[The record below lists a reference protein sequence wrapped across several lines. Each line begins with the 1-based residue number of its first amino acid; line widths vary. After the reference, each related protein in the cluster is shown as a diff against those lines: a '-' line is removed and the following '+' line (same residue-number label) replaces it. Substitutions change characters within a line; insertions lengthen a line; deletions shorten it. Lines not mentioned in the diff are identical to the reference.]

1 MTTAV
6 ASPRTP
12 FWPRLRRVL
21 RDPRV
26 TRNLALGLTAAA
38 LASGAATYAVWT
50 QSGPEGPG
58 ADTVLLLLNLDLVLL
73 LALGIVVLRRL
84 VALWSE
90 RRRGAAGARLHAR
103 LVALFGLVAIT
114 PTIVVA
120 VFSAYFFHFGLDAW
134 FSDRVRTA
142 LGESAAVAR
151 AYYEEHRQNIKA
163 DALAL
168 GRDIGRSAPTLFD
181 KPRVFG
187 RFLENQADLRSL
199 TEAVVFTRDGRIL
212 ARTGLSFA
220 ITLEPI
226 SIDTLDAA
234 AETDVIILSGEDD
247 DRVRALTRLDTLVD
261 AYLVIGRFIDSRVLG
276 HVDRV
281 QAAASEYSQL
291 EVRRSGLT
299 ITFALIYVVVALLLL
314 FAAVWTGLVF
324 ATRLVRPIT
333 GLLIAAER
341 IRAGDLSA
349 RVAEDGDDDEIA
361 MLGRGFNRMTDQLE
375 AHRRELVE
383 ANRQID
389 ARRRFIESVLS
400 GVSAGVVGLDAEGR
414 IELPNRSALRL
425 VGTGESELIGR
436 QIGEVLPEVEPMI
449 AAARA
454 AQDGRA
460 EAQIAIQVGRRDV
473 TLFVRVTREQGDG
486 EGAGGFVVTLDDV
499 SALVAAQRTAAWAD
513 VARRIAHE
521 IKNPLTPIQLSA
533 ERLKRRYL
541 KQITVDRDT
550 FTACTDTIVR
560 QVTNLGRMVDE
571 FSAFARLPTPTF
583 AAENLSALV
592 TQAVLL
598 LEAAHPDVTFVRRA
612 PEEPIVALCDGRQM
626 LQVLT
631 NLLQNAIEAIEARP
645 SPASGALDAGRVVVE
660 LKVSGAAAMIEV
672 TDNGRGLP
680 PGRRE
685 RLSEPYVT
693 TRAKGTGL
701 GLAIVQRIV
710 QDHGGVLTLDDAA
723 GGGAC
728 VRVVLPLQGADA
740 AAAAGTS
747 TGWARM

>member
-1 MTTAV
+1 MTAV
-6 ASPRTP
+6 ASPGTSL
-12 FWPRLRRVL
+12 WPRLRRGL

-38 LASGAATYAVWT
+38 LVSGAATYAVWT

-73 LALGIVVLRRL
+73 LGLGIVVLRRL
-84 VALWSE
+84 VSLWSE

-114 PTIVVA
+114 PAIVVA
-120 VFSAYFFHFGLDAW
+120 VFSAYSFHFGLDAW

-142 LGESAAVAR
+142 LGESVAVAR

-168 GRDIGRSAPTLFD
+168 SRDIVRGAPTLFD
-181 KPRVFG
+181 NSRLFS
-187 RFLENQADLRSL
+187 RFLEKQADVRSL

-234 AETDVIILSGEDD
+234 AQTDVIILSGEDD
-247 DRVRALTRLDTLVD
+247 DRVRALTRLDTLID
-261 AYLVIGRFIDSRVLG
+261 AYLVVGRFVDSRVLG
-276 HVDRV
+276 HVERV
-281 QAAASEYSQL
+281 EAAASEYSQL

-314 FAAVWTGLVF
+314 FAAVWIGLAF

-333 GLLIAAER
+333 GLLVAAER

-349 RVAEDGDDDEIA
+349 RVAEERDDDEIA
-361 MLGRGFNRMTDQLE
+361 MLGRAFNRMTDQLE

-389 ARRRFIESVLS
+389 ERRRFIESVLS
-400 GVSAGVVGLDAEGR
+400 GVSAGVIGLDADGR
-414 IELPNRSALRL
+414 IELPNRSALHL
-425 VGTGESELIGR
+425 VGRAESELIGR
-436 QIGEVLPEVEPMI
+436 PIGEVLPDVAPLI

-454 AQDGRA
+454 TLDGRA
-460 EAQIAIQVGRRDV
+460 EAQIAVPLGRREL

-513 VARRIAHE
+513 VARLIAHE

-533 ERLKRRYL
+533 ERLRRRYL
-541 KQITVDRDT
+541 KQITEDQDT

-560 QVTNLGRMVDE
+560 QVANLGRMVDE
-571 FSAFARLPTPTF
+571 FSAFARLPAPTF
-583 AAENLSALV
+583 AEENLSTLLA
-592 TQAVLL
+592 QAALL
-598 LEAAHPDVTFVRRA
+598 LETAHPEVAFARRV
-612 PEEPIVALCDGRQM
+612 PDEPVIALCDGQQM

-631 NLLQNAIEAIEARP
+631 NLLQNAIESIEARP
-645 SPASGALDAGRVVVE
+645 APASGALDQGRVVIE
-660 LKVSGAAAMIEV
+660 LKVSDAAAVIEV

-685 RLSEPYVT
+685 RLTEPYVT
-693 TRAKGTGL
+693 TRARGTGL

-728 VRVVLPLQGADA
+728 VRIVLPLQGADA
-740 AAAAGTS
+740 AGTA
-747 TGWARM
+747 TGRARM